1 MEKVCGRSEVLNA
14 SGLPSGPMS
23 RLMIS
28 VYWSSPTSRSI
39 LVTLGP
45 SRGGISVDWA
55 NGPQL
60 GIRAQP
66 FFPASN
72 KPGRGG
78 LFKQLARGPPVH
90 IKLGCGGLAQPWG
103 GLIKRLAHWSVAQ
116 AKPGCGVPSQ
126 LSDGE
131 ASVEASDCF
140 FNQALGGKEVDMS
153 SCELN
158 PVIVPIIEG
167 STHSEVCGDAT
178 DLQAD
183 LYPRPATGGALGGTV
198 EHTSLVASVP
208 VLPRA
213 LCATP
218 PIKVPR
224 ASNRLAA
231 STKNSI
237 LSKAMIRKTKLR
249 EGELA
254 VGRKAT
260 GAKTITKAARCG
272 VIVTECEAR
281 NLIVF
286 LNEDW

>member
-1 MEKVCGRSEVLNA
+1 MERGLIKDMVSCVNPPWVARVKLFSRTVARLGRW
-14 SGLPSGPMS
+14 
-23 RLMIS
+23 RLWKKSAGAM
-28 VYWSSPTSRSI
+28 
-39 LVTLGP
+39 
-45 SRGGISVDWA
+45 
-55 NGPQL
+55 
-60 GIRAQP
+60 
-66 FFPASN
+66 
-72 KPGRGG
+72 
-78 LFKQLARGPPVH
+78 
-90 IKLGCGGLAQPWG
+90 G

-218 PIKVPR
+218 PIKSGDRRDSCTGGYFDPTSVQWCTTHFTNTSGLIHR
-224 ASNRLAA
+224 KRVFFSGKVV
-231 STKNSI
+231 SQ
-237 LSKAMIRKTKLR
+237 AMSSGTRR
-249 EGELA
+249 E
-254 VGRKAT
+254 VR
-260 GAKTITKAARCG
+260 
-272 VIVTECEAR
+272 V
-281 NLIVF
+281 
-286 LNEDW
+286 